1 MEAITY
7 MELELDVYDI
17 KIEESELLD
26 NGLLAL
32 DNVNADTPFLDIGLF
47 SDESWKGLR
56 YYLLELNWCNTLG
69 DLIERRTS
77 IVTDLLGLTVF
88 DEKKAQLFNRLIDVV
103 IRCYHIEA

>member
-1 MEAITY
+1 MEKEFDIC
-7 MELELDVYDI
+7 DI
-17 KIEESELLD
+17 KPEEAELFDNELLVID
-26 NGLLAL
+26 G
-32 DNVNADTPFLDIGLF
+32 VNLDTPFLDIGLF
-47 SDESWKGLR
+47 SDEPWKGLR